1 MAIEQ
6 PLHTNYEKPRYTEP
20 LSITLAPRR
29 CSAASQ
35 LSRGVLQIFSLIA
48 AATAKV
54 IVHTHTHQM
63 PRLEHGIS
71 SLACRKCRIER
82 GATFVAFVGGLSSW
96 FVCISKLRIIFGY
109 GSWWNPTVVPADVGK
124 DLATLF
130 F

>member
-54 IVHTHTHQM
+54 IVHTHT
-63 PRLEHGIS
+63 PDAETRTRDFI
-71 SLACRKCRIER
+71 ACM
-82 GATFVAFVGGLSSW
+82 SQ
-96 FVCISKLRIIFGY
+96 
-109 GSWWNPTVVPADVGK
+109 VPY
-124 DLATLF
+124 
-130 F
+130 